1 MTENIARDYCGEALA
16 NARAEPDGNATSDH
30 DDLRSKPKSSA
41 QSHRCEAKD
50 SSWPTMD
57 EASYYGVVGDIIRT
71 IAPHTEADPVAI
83 LVQVLVFFGNLIG
96 NTAHYRVEAD
106 RHHANLYAVLVGQ
119 SARGRKGTSGGRAR
133 SIMKAADER
142 WIDERMKAGL
152 SSGEGLINEVRDEV
166 KKWDSKAE
174 QYETTDPGVPDK
186 RLMITESE
194 FANALEVMERPG
206 NTLSPNLRNGWDG
219 QTLSTLTKNSPLKA
233 SNPHISIVGHITEDE
248 LRARITRTDMAN
260 GFANRFLFACVRR
273 SKLLPHGGNLADADI
288 VLLGEKIRKAAAFAK
303 TVGRVEM
310 TELARREWETIY
322 PHLSAEQ
329 QGLLGAMTAR
339 AEAQTIRL
347 ALIYALL
354 DEEDAIEVAHLR
366 AALAVWEYCETSV
379 ARIFGSALG
388 DPIADEIM
396 RALQEAGS
404 GGMTR
409 TAIRDLFGRHR
420 AGDRIN
426 LALALL
432 VAKKRARME
441 KKSTDGRPIEIWFA
455 VEGG

>member
-1 MTENIARDYCGEALA
+1 MLIRPLFSVRHSPILTKI
-16 NARAEPDGNATSDH
+16 
-30 DDLRSKPKSSA
+30 K
-41 QSHRCEAKD
+41 
-50 SSWPTMD
+50 
-57 EASYYGVVGDIIRT
+57 GVLET
-71 IAPHTEADPVAI
+71 I
-83 LVQVLVFFGNLIG
+83 
-96 NTAHYRVEAD
+96 
-106 RHHANLYAVLVGQ
+106 
-119 SARGRKGTSGGRAR
+119 
-133 SIMKAADER
+133 
-142 WIDERMKAGL
+142 
-152 SSGEGLINEVRDEV
+152 
-166 KKWDSKAE
+166 
-174 QYETTDPGVPDK
+174 DPGVPDK
-186 RLMITESE
+186 RLMVTEPE

-273 SKLLPHGGNLADADI
+273 SKLLPHGGNLADAD
-288 VLLGEKIRKAAAFAK
+288 VVRLGEEIGKAATFAK

-329 QGLLGAMTAR
+329 PGLLGAMTAR

-347 ALIYALL
+347 GLIYALL
-354 DEEDAIEVAHLR
+354 DQKDVIEVAHLR

-388 DPIADEIM
+388 DPIADAIM
-396 RALQEAGS
+396 PALQEAGS
-404 GGMTR
+404 AGMTR

-420 AGDRIN
+420 AGDRID

-432 VAKKRARME
+432 AAKKRARME
-441 KKSTDGRPIEIWFA
+441 KTSTNGRPIETWFA
-455 VEGG
+455 VQGG